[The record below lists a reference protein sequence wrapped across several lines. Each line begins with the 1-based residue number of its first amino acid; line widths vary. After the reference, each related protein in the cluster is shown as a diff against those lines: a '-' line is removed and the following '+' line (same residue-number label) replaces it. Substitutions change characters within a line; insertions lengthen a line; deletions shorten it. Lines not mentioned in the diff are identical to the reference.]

1 MEKVKRGMSKEDKE
15 LIHRLYWQSYCLL
28 LSRKEIERMAEEDI
42 AILRDRYGVPSKKD
56 LEKRIKRKEI
66 YSHPAWEDLITWEN
80 LEKHM
85 TWLKETLRQV
95 G

>member
-1 MEKVKRGMSKEDKE
+1 MSVSLSKISEKLNLSES
-15 LIHRLYWQSYCLL
+15 RLLEESLKAYLE
-28 LSRKEIERMAEEDI
+28 REIKLAEEDI